1 VARKATKEKS
11 LSPFAALR
19 RNSITKGLF
28 GGSSGWMAVGAVV
41 WGGRLLR
48 KILGRQEEI
57 VATEKLEPGQRLE
70 LRTIPPVTRGERKA
84 ARHAGRPV

>member
-1 VARKATKEKS
+1 VARRATKDKS
-11 LSPFAALR
+11 LSPLAALR
-19 RNSITKGLF
+19 RNSITKGFF
-28 GGSSGWMAVGAVV
+28 GGSSGWMAVGVVV

-48 KILGRQEEI
+48 KAVGRREEI

-84 ARHAGRPV
+84 ARQAGG